1 MTSRIIQESD
11 AVIAARAYQI
21 WEEEGRPNGRHE
33 IHWRRAVEELAT
45 QPSQTSSHL
54 VDTVRAVPTTSVRPV
69 AANQAAATEDVS
81 LIDGVGPKLVKELA
95 SVGIT
100 KLTQIASLSAAE
112 LAKIDAELELKGRSA
127 REEWTTQAKSL
138 VAGGTPRAKVDQAK
152 LAKKK

>member
-1 MTSRIIQESD
+1 MTNRIIQETD

-33 IHWRRAVEELAT
+33 IHWQRALAELTT
-45 QPSQTSSHL
+45 QPIQAQSHL
-54 VDTVRAVPTTSVRPV
+54 VDTVRAVPTPV

-81 LIDGVGPKLVKELA
+81 LIDGIGPKLVKELA
-95 SVGIT
+95 TVGIT
-100 KLTQIASLSAAE
+100 KLTQIAGLTAAE
-112 LAKIDAELELKGRSA
+112 LAKIDAKLDLKGRSA
-127 REEWTTQAKSL
+127 REEWVAQAKSL

>member
-1 MTSRIIQESD
+1 MTTRITQEPD

-33 IHWRRAVEELAT
+33 VHWQRAVAELSA
-45 QPSQTSSHL
+45 QPSHGQSHL

-69 AANQAAATEDVS
+69 AANQSAATEDVS

-100 KLTQIASLSAAE
+100 KLTQIAALTDSE
-112 LAKIDAELELKGRSA
+112 LAKIDAKLELKGRSA
-127 REEWTTQAKSL
+127 REGWIAQAKSL

>member
-1 MTSRIIQESD
+1 MTTRIIQESD

-33 IHWRRAVEELAT
+33 IHWQRALAELTAQPT
-45 QPSQTSSHL
+45 QAQSHL
-54 VDTVRAVPTTSVRPV
+54 VDTVRAVPTPV

-81 LIDGVGPKLVKELA
+81 LIDGIGPKLVKELA
-95 SVGIT
+95 TVGVT
-100 KLTQIASLSAAE
+100 KLTQIAGLTAAD
-112 LAKIDAELELKGRSA
+112 LAKIDAKLDLKGRTA
-127 REEWTTQAKSL
+127 REEWIAQAKSL